1 MDIAI
6 ALLQRYSFDLGGYTI
21 SDLQRLW
28 SRFKPEWLRQAA
40 IEALFQGRYKA
51 VSVYQILQ
59 LWERKGEPQHRYNRE
74 FERLVCDDVAVTY
87 EERLAYKSP
96 PKRKEAIAEI
106 SPTPLSQSLAESMPE
121 LTEVSAIGYGR
132 SQLQSSSQYQK
143 LQAISGT
150 TTRRQS
156 DRPAQ
161 SIQAHSSD
169 DGSATYAA
177 AYINMTLLAEG
188 SLFVDKLRSMCSD
201 RPITIE
207 PEPVISTNT
216 SVGTVL

>member
-6 ALLQRYSFDLGGYTI
+6 ALLQRYNFDLGGYTI

-28 SRFKPEWLRQAA
+28 SRFKPDWLRQAV

-59 LWERKGEPQHRYNRE
+59 LWERKGETQHRYNSE

-87 EERLAYKSP
+87 GERLSRKSP
-96 PKRKEAIAEI
+96 TVKKGAIAEI
-106 SPTPLSQSLAESMPE
+106 SPKPLSQSLAQSLPE
-121 LTEVSAIGYGR
+121 FNEASASDHGR
-132 SQLQSSSQYQK
+132 SRLQSSSQYQK

-150 TTRRQS
+150 TRSQS
-156 DRPAQ
+156 ARPAPTPQ
-161 SIQAHSSD
+161 TLQAHSNGND
-169 DGSATYAA
+169 TYAT
-177 AYINMTLLAEG
+177 AYMNMTLLSES

-201 RPITIE
+201 RPA
-207 PEPVISTNT
+207 T
-216 SVGTVL
+216 SIRENVSAVL

>member
-28 SRFKPEWLRQAA
+28 SRFKPDWLRQAV

-59 LWERKGEPQHRYNRE
+59 LWERKGETQHRYNSE

-87 EERLAYKSP
+87 GERLSRKSP
-96 PKRKEAIAEI
+96 TVKKTAIAEI
-106 SPTPLSQSLAESMPE
+106 SPAPLSEYLSQSAPKLIEA
-121 LTEVSAIGYGR
+121 SAIDHGHA
-132 SQLQSSSQYQK
+132 SLQYSLQYQK

-150 TTRRQS
+150 TRRQS
-156 DRPAQ
+156 DRPAPTPKTL
-161 SIQAHSSD
+161 QAHSNGND
-169 DGSATYAA
+169 TYAT
-177 AYINMTLLAEG
+177 AYMNMTLLSES
-188 SLFVDKLRSMCSD
+188 SLFVDKLRSMCSE
-201 RPITIE
+201 RPVVAIRE
-207 PEPVISTNT
+207 NAGAVS
-216 SVGTVL
+216 

>member
-28 SRFKPEWLRQAA
+28 SRFKPEWLRQAV

-59 LWERKGEPQHRYNRE
+59 LWERKGEPQHRYNSE

-87 EERLAYKSP
+87 EERIAYKSA
-96 PKRKEAIAEI
+96 PKKKAAIAEI
-106 SPTPLSQSLAESMPE
+106 SPTPLSQSLSESMPE
-121 LTEVSAIGYGR
+121 LTESPSIDSSIGYGR
-132 SQLQSSSQYQK
+132 SQWQFSSQYQK

-150 TTRRQS
+150 TKKHS

-161 SIQAHSSD
+161 SVQIQSD
-169 DGSATYAA
+169 SNDSETYAA
-177 AYINMTLLAEG
+177 AYINMTLFAE
-188 SLFVDKLRSMCSD
+188 SSFFVDKLRSMCSD
-201 RPITIE
+201 RP
-207 PEPVISTNT
+207 VA
-216 SVGTVL
+216 SVRENVGAVL

>member
-6 ALLQRYSFDLGGYTI
+6 ALLQRYSFDLGSYTL

-28 SRFKPEWLRQAA
+28 SRFKPDWLRQAT
-40 IEALFQGRYKA
+40 IEALFQGRYKV

-59 LWERKGEPQHRYNRE
+59 LWERKGETQHRYNSE

-87 EERLAYKSP
+87 GERIA
-96 PKRKEAIAEI
+96 PKAAHVRKVAIAEI
-106 SPTPLSQSLAESMPE
+106 SPNPLSQSLMESMPE
-121 LTEVSAIGYGR
+121 FTENLTTDSGR
-132 SQLQSSSQYQK
+132 SHWQVSSQYQK

-150 TTRRQS
+150 TTKRQS
-156 DRPAQ
+156 DRQPAQ
-161 SIQAHSSD
+161 ALQAHSNGNHSP
-169 DGSATYAA
+169 AYAA
-177 AYINMTLLAEG
+177 AYMNMTLLSEG

-201 RPITIE
+201 RPVASIRE
-207 PEPVISTNT
+207 